1 MTLAA
6 DQPID
11 PTWAGVWRG
20 QWIWDNA
27 IETPVTIWG
36 HATPGES
43 HTVYL
48 RRPFRLDAVP
58 RTVPAR
64 VTCDSRYAL
73 YVNGT
78 LVGRGPV
85 RGEPELLGW
94 DDHDLAPYLRAGNN
108 VIVALCR
115 YYGKAGPWFI
125 PAVPFGTLGR
135 GSFCFET
142 AASSALDLRTDA
154 TWRAVPAPWR
164 PMGWALMH
172 GVPPEVVDGRDI
184 PNGLHDPDVADDAWP
199 AAVVLHGIGHGT
211 VLDRPPAAPYMSPQR
226 RAIPQLTAN
235 WRTPKRGAPAQAT
248 VALGDDPVAAWAT
261 LAVRTDGDRVVTRWD
276 IGELT
281 IGHVRLRIQGGGAD
295 RSGQIVDVI
304 AGETLRP
311 DGLPEIAPTHWAS
324 RYVLGAAERQ
334 EIQFFDPVGHAYLAV
349 HAPAGLD
356 VSVDVEEAFYPR
368 TDEATFT
375 CSDPRYDR
383 LWKVGARTVDV
394 CATDA
399 FLDCPARE
407 QRAWV
412 SDSYVGVLVH
422 LVTTADQRL
431 VRHHLDYC
439 RHGRYPGGLLAMAF
453 GCDAARSGLA
463 IAEYSLHWIRQVARY
478 WEHSGDEA
486 FVRDVL
492 PVANDIIERYERQRG
507 PSGLLEDFPG
517 WVFIEWAQTE
527 RDTVIAAHDGYYA
540 AALRDYA
547 TLPGAAD
554 VRPLIARTAAAF
566 EALWDE
572 RRHAYVDSMGSRG
585 KSRRVSQQTNIAAL
599 LGGIVPRERIASLI
613 ERTFDPTVRG
623 ERLVLASRPA
633 GPPTTASVF
642 QYDPHPAFDDARDVV
657 MAQPFYTRFLHEVLF
672 EHDRRDL
679 ILRSLLD
686 RWDPETEHGTFR
698 EHWDAAPGRTSRA
711 HAWAASPTYDL
722 TAYILGVRPAEP
734 GYRRTIVDPYLGP
747 LTHAAGRV
755 PTPLGWI
762 DVRIDEREIE
772 ITAPEGMPVRV
783 GDSDVRGHAVVARPA
798 HRG

>member
-1 MTLAA
+1 MTLSPATT
-6 DQPID
+6 DD
-11 PTWAGVWRG
+11 KTWDGLWRG
-20 QWIWDNA
+20 QWIWDQA

-48 RRPFRLDAVP
+48 RRAFQVDAVP
-58 RTVPAR
+58 ESVPAR

-94 DDHDLAPYLRAGNN
+94 DDYDLAPFLKVGAN
-108 VIVALCR
+108 VVVALCR

-125 PAVPFGTLGR
+125 PAVPMGTLGR
-135 GSFCFET
+135 GSFCLET
-142 AASSALDLRTDA
+142 ARSSPLDLRSDA

-172 GVPPEVVDGRDI
+172 GVPPEVVDGRQMPD
-184 PNGLHDPDVADDAWP
+184 GLHDPAVSDDFWP
-199 AAVVLHGIGHGT
+199 AAIVVHGIGHGT
-211 VLDRPPAAPYMSPQR
+211 VLDHPPAAPYMSPQR
-226 RAIPQLTAN
+226 RTIPQLTAN
-235 WRTPKRGAPAQAT
+235 WRTPTRGSKDLRVSVT
-248 VALGDDPVAAWAT
+248 LGDDPVAAWAT
-261 LAVRTDGDRVVTRWD
+261 LEPQDDGDRVVTRWD

-281 IGHVRLRIQGGGAD
+281 IGHVRLHIAHAGPARA
-295 RSGQIVDVI
+295 GQTVDVI

-311 DGLPEIAPTHWAS
+311 DGLPEISPTHWAS
-324 RYVLGAAERQ
+324 RYLLGRAEKQ
-334 EIQFFDPVGHAYLAV
+334 EIAFFDPVGHTYLAV
-349 HAPAGLD
+349 HAPVGLE
-356 VSVDVEEAFYPR
+356 VTVDVEEAFYPR
-368 TDEATFT
+368 TDEATFSS
-375 CSDPRYDR
+375 SDPRYDR

-412 SDSYVGVLVH
+412 SDSYVGILVH

-439 RHGRYPGGLLAMAF
+439 RHGRYPSGLLAMAF
-453 GCDAARSGLA
+453 GCDAARSALA

-478 WEHSGDEA
+478 WEHSGDEE

-492 PVANDIIERYERQRG
+492 PVANDIIERYESQRG
-507 PSGLLEDFPG
+507 RSGLLEDFPG
-517 WVFIEWAQTE
+517 WVFIEWAQTD
-527 RDTVIAAHDGYYA
+527 RDTVIGAHDGYYA
-540 AALRDYA
+540 AALQDYA
-547 TLPGAAD
+547 TLPGAMD
-554 VRPLIARTAAAF
+554 VRPLVQRTATAF

-572 RRHAYVDSMGSRG
+572 ARGAYVDSLGSRG

-599 LGGIVPRERIASLI
+599 LGGIVPADRIASLI
-613 ERTFDPTVRG
+613 DRTFDPAIRG
-623 ERLVLASRPA
+623 ENLVLASRPP

-642 QYDPHPAFDDARDVV
+642 QYDPNPDFDDARDVV
-657 MAQPFYTRFLHEVLF
+657 MAQPFYTRFFHEVLF
-672 EHDRRDL
+672 QHGRRDL

-686 RWDPETEHGTFR
+686 HWDPEEEHGTFR
-698 EHWDAAPGRTSRA
+698 EHWDAKPGRTSRA

-734 GYRRTIVDPYLGP
+734 GYRKAVVDPYLGP
-747 LTHAAGRV
+747 LTHVAGRV
-755 PTPLGWI
+755 PTPHGWI
-762 DVRIDEREIE
+762 DVKVNEREIE
-772 ITAPEGMPVRV
+772 VTAPDGMPVDIAGTPMR
-783 GDSDVRGHAVVARPA
+783 GGHAVVPRAK
-798 HRG
+798 